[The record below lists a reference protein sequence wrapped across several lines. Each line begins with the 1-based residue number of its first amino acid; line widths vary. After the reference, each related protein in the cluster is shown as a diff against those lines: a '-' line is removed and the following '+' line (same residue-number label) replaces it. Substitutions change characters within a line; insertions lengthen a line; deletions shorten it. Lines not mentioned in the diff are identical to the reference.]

1 MQAKS
6 STTAERRQP
15 PPQIDAAPSLTS
27 KSKTAIWILL
37 SAGSIIVAGYYTYD
51 RYIAYEQ
58 HKAGLAFCSEAELA
72 IWQERVQQTLG
83 QFDRASKAASVA
95 PRIALAPLIL
105 RLSEARAEV
114 DKVPPPPPCAAEA
127 LKLLRHAMVLR
138 EDAFLAF
145 ARQEG
150 QTTVSAAMYEAERE
164 SEAAISKLAEVRAKA
179 VK

>member
-6 STTAERRQP
+6 SVTAERRQP
-15 PPQIDAAPSLTS
+15 PPKIDVAPSFASRKKL
-27 KSKTAIWILL
+27 ALWMLL
-37 SAGSIIVAGYYTYD
+37 GAGSIIVASYYAYH
-51 RYIAYEQ
+51 RYMAYEQ
-58 HKAGLAFCSEAELA
+58 RKAGLAFCSEAELV
-72 IWQERVQQTLG
+72 IWQEKVKQTLG
-83 QFDRASKAASVA
+83 QFDRASKAAGVA

-127 LKLLRHAMVLR
+127 FKLLRHAMALR

-150 QTTVSAAMYEAERE
+150 QTTVSASMYEAEKE
-164 SEAAISKLAEVRAKA
+164 SEAAISKLAEAHANA